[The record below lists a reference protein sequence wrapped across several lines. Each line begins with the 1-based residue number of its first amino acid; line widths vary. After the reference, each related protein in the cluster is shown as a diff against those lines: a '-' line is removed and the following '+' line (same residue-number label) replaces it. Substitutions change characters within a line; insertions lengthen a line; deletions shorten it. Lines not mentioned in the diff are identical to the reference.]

1 MTPAKCRAARA
12 LLDMSI
18 TSLAG
23 AALVP
28 ASAVMYFESG
38 VAAPNEASIIAM
50 RKALEKAGVEFI
62 EDGVKLRK
70 GRG

>member
-1 MTPAKCRAARA
+1 
-12 LLDMSI
+12 
-18 TSLAG
+18 
-23 AALVP
+23 
-28 ASAVMYFESG
+28 MYFESG
-38 VAAPNEASIIAM
+38 VAAPNEANIIAM

>member
-12 LLDMSI
+12 LLDISI

-23 AALVP
+23 AAVVP
-28 ASAVMYFESG
+28 ASAMDFESG
-38 VAAPNEASIIAM
+38 VAAPNEASIMAM

-62 EDGVKLRK
+62 EDGVKLR
-70 GRG
+70 RGGK